1 VARLISEDCK
11 KMRPDIP
18 QGYIDEMEGIY
29 NGCTA
34 VNHDSKA
41 NRDSLWA
48 LNFGIDFLLA
58 HIYTGELFVEENIPP
73 FLLKAPIMCNA
84 YSLYGEITGGKHY
97 FGRDFMFP
105 TAGVYQD
112 TACLV
117 IYNQAEHPEKKWL
130 PIVSQTAPGMV
141 GSVAAMNS
149 EGVAIGVDMSPSK
162 LCNPARPGLNSL
174 ALNRDCMIHCDTIEK
189 VVSHVEALP
198 RGVSW
203 LYPVSDGKSDKACII
218 EAGANIGDAPFPY
231 FDLLSDYYKENLKEL
246 DEDYINRMR
255 EKYGTP
261 APQAGMMVRW
271 SDYKYPKDYITDF
284 NKKMWKL
291 YNDDFR
297 KRMLTFG
304 EDIITGLISS
314 ILNPLNHLKGLEG
327 LEKAI
332 TDLFKKIKYNPDVF
346 GEKGYIDKTWKDH
359 NCPGPFY
366 FAPQREDH
374 DNVVLV
380 SNHCITPEMRLTAM
394 NEWVAFVAAG
404 SINDIQWRYDE
415 LNCEILDAIGFAK
428 ESKRP
433 VNKDRAWRI
442 LNFLSPQPTYKFP
455 EYRNPNDEKEWQTIP
470 VHGSIS
476 LFELKAK
483 TIRSLFGYYGDE
495 TITITLPN
503 YLEK

>member
-1 VARLISEDCK
+1 
-11 KMRPDIP
+11 M
-18 QGYIDEMEGIY
+18 
-29 NGCTA
+29 A

-41 NRDSLWA
+41 NRDSLWG

-58 HIYTGELFVEENIPP
+58 HIYTGALFVDENIPP

-84 YSLYGEITGGKHY
+84 YSLFGEIANGKHY

-117 IYNQAEHPEKKWL
+117 IYNQTELPGKKWL

-149 EGVAIGVDMSPSK
+149 EGVAIGVDMSPTK

-174 ALNRDCMIHCDTIEK
+174 ALNRDCMIHCDTIDK

-203 LYPVSDGKSDKACII
+203 LYPVSDGKSDKSCII

-231 FDLLSDYYKENLKEL
+231 FDFLSDYYKENLKEL
-246 DEDYINRMR
+246 NEDYITRMR
-255 EKYGTP
+255 EKYRTP

-271 SDYKYPKDYITDF
+271 PDYKYPKDYITDF

-297 KRMLTFG
+297 KRMKKFG
-304 EDIITGLISS
+304 SDIITGLISS
-314 ILNPLNHLKGLEG
+314 ILNPLNPIKALEG

-332 TDLFKKIKYNPDVF
+332 ADLLKKIKYNPDVF

-433 VNKDRAWRI
+433 INKDRAWR
-442 LNFLSPQPTYKFP
+442 
-455 EYRNPNDEKEWQTIP
+455 
-470 VHGSIS
+470 
-476 LFELKAK
+476 
-483 TIRSLFGYYGDE
+483 
-495 TITITLPN
+495 
-503 YLEK
+503 